1 VIAVLL
7 ALFGAVSYGVSDFV
21 GGIAGKR
28 ASPWAV
34 ACAGSLGGL
43 VTATALSLIH
53 GGDPTAAD
61 LAWGAGAGLGNGS
74 ATAFLYRGLSTG
86 RMGVVAPVSGVLAV
100 VVPVVVAVATGERPD
115 GLVWLGIL
123 SAVPAIWLVAR
134 EPQTD
139 PAASTPREAT
149 EAPELPPAGG
159 SGVRDGVIA
168 GLGFGTLF
176 ACLGQIP
183 DTAGFWPLIANQL
196 VALAVIAVSA
206 TIFSMP
212 WVPRGPA
219 WGGAAA
225 GLLGGT
231 ATAAFVLA
239 TQHGLLSVSAV
250 LASLYPAFTILLAA
264 LVLHERVHRVQ
275 AWGLALCGAAVVLV
289 ALG

>member
-1 VIAVLL
+1 MIAVLL
-7 ALFGAVSYGVSDFV
+7 ALFGAVSYGVSDFI

-34 ACAGSLGGL
+34 ATAGSLGGL
-43 VTATALSLIH
+43 TTATVLSLLH
-53 GGDPTAAD
+53 GGDPVAAD
-61 LAWGAGAGLGNGS
+61 LAWGAGAGVGNGTG
-74 ATAFLYRGLSTG
+74 TAFLYRGLASG

-100 VVPVVVAVATGERPD
+100 VVPVIVAVSTGERP
-115 GLVWLGIL
+115 GALVWLGIL

-134 EPQTD
+134 EPETVT
-139 PAASTPREAT
+139 STSGADSGRSG
-149 EAPELPPAGG
+149 AG
-159 SGVRDGVIA
+159 DGIVA
-168 GLGFGTLF
+168 GLGFGALF

-183 DTAGFWPLIANQL
+183 DTAGFWPLVLNQL
-196 VALAVIAVSA
+196 VALVVIAVSA
-206 TIFSMP
+206 TAVSVA

-219 WGGAAA
+219 WGGLGA

-231 ATAAFVLA
+231 ATASFVLA

-264 LVLHERVHRVQ
+264 LVLHERVHRLQ

>member
-34 ACAGSLGGL
+34 ATAGSLGGL
-43 VTATALSLIH
+43 TTATVLSLVH
-53 GGDPTAAD
+53 RGDPAAAD
-61 LAWGAGAGLGNGS
+61 LAWGAAAGVGNGTG
-74 ATAFLYRGLSTG
+74 TAFLYRGLSSG
-86 RMGVVAPVSGVLAV
+86 RMGVVAPVSGVLAA
-100 VVPVVVAVATGERPD
+100 VVPVIVAVTSGERPD
-115 GLVWLGIL
+115 ALVWLGIV

-134 EPQTD
+134 APQT
-139 PAASTPREAT
+139 AAA
-149 EAPELPPAGG
+149 ADKGD
-159 SGVRDGVIA
+159 SGIRDGVVA
-168 GLGFGTLF
+168 GLGFGALF

-183 DTAGFWPLIANQL
+183 DTAGFWPLMVNQL
-196 VALAVIAVSA
+196 VALVVISVSA
-206 TIFSMP
+206 TLLSVA

-219 WGGAAA
+219 WGGTLA

-231 ATAAFVLA
+231 ATASFVLA

-264 LVLHERVHRVQ
+264 LVLHERVHRIQ
-275 AWGLALCGAAVVLV
+275 ALGLALCGAAVVLV